1 MKSGYAEGTVS
12 LGTPKATW
20 MLRNALIAAATNDI
34 YDGTMSIRAQA
45 GKSKEETARIEIQ
58 QDGMYNVVEFATAV
72 YGNDAKGI
80 QIIIEYS
87 TDSGKTWVAAEEVIT
102 VDSKT
107 LETYR
112 IKLPEGNK
120 RVAIVVV
127 ENSGRRVNID
137 NIKLMK

>member
-1 MKSGYAEGTVS
+1 
-12 LGTPKATW
+12 
-20 MLRNALIAAATNDI
+20 
-34 YDGTMSIRAQA
+34 
-45 GKSKEETARIEIQ
+45 
-58 QDGMYNVVEFATAV
+58 MYNVVEFATAV